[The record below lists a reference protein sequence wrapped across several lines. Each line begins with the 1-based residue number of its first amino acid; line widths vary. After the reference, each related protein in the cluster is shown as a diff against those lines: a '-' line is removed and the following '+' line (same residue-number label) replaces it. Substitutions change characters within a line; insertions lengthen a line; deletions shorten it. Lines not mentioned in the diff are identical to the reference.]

1 MSEPIAWRRLSLPIE
16 SPQGGQAQ
24 RHPPVF
30 PPLPEPRLAG
40 LSGGAGGRR
49 KLFERSE
56 FFRRPLKVGSLGV
69 STEAGAAFF
78 WFLFLAAQE
87 KELARIFHE

>member
-1 MSEPIAWRRLSLPIE
+1 M
-16 SPQGGQAQ
+16 
-24 RHPPVF
+24 
-30 PPLPEPRLAG
+30 LA

-56 FFRRPLKVGSLGV
+56 FFRRPVKVGSLGV

-87 KELARIFHE
+87 KELAAGLPPANRPYLTWQRHIDT